1 MGMTFM
7 DYVYAIR
14 LEHAYYDVINT
25 DFPIGSIA
33 DHHGFEKKLQAFC
46 PQIQKNNTAALPER
60 KGSDLKAPDILGITC
75 IV

>member
-1 MGMTFM
+1 MSVSIMFFKRYMGMTFM

-46 PQIQKNNTAALPER
+46 PQIQRTIRLLSRREKEAA
-60 KGSDLKAPDILGITC
+60 
-75 IV
+75 